1 MRKIG
6 WSTGALI
13 LNCRECQSAREK
25 IIGEWNDS
33 ICWSAGALN
42 EYEVECWRA
51 RKKVLE
57 GWSAVTPG
65 PASVKLDI
73 VIGFGGRRPFASL
86 PARYY

>member
-6 WSTGALI
+6 WSTGA
-13 LNCRECQSAREK
+13 QSAREK

-73 VIGFGGRRPFASL
+73 VLGFGGRHPFASL